1 MSSNIIFSAL
11 LAGGQSVATPPAL
24 APVGKWVVEYNQANC
39 TLSRPFGTAAAPIT
53 FGFKP
58 SADMA
63 SGELLLLA
71 PGPLSSVGRGSGSVT
86 ILPSGERFEVRW
98 ARGPLPT
105 AGQHGVRFDADQ
117 PFWDALPTAKELE
130 LDVGEPNRIRLI
142 LGPTD
147 KALAAVKTCGDDL
160 LRGWGADPAALIK
173 PDGARLARL
182 FGSDQY
188 PPAALSAHQQG
199 RVQTLSTVDKQG
211 RVVSCVTVESSGS
224 TPLDT
229 ATCSIVRDRGR
240 FAPGDAGAPARRYVI
255 VAVHWLLPD

>member
-1 MSSNIIFSAL
+1 MVATF
-11 LAGGQSVATPPAL
+11 LAVGQSVAAPPAL

-39 TLSRPFGTAAAPIT
+39 TLSRPFGTASAPIT
-53 FGFKP
+53 FGIKP

-71 PGPLSSVGRGSGSVT
+71 PGPLGSVRRGNGSVT
-86 ILPSGERFEVRW
+86 ILPSGDRFDVRW
-98 ARGPLPT
+98 ARGPLAA

-117 PFWDALPTAKELE
+117 SFWDALPTAKELE

-147 KALAAVKTCGDDL
+147 KALAAVKTCSDDL

-173 PDGARLARL
+173 PGGAWLARL
-182 FGSDQY
+182 FGPNQY
-188 PPAALSAHQQG
+188 PPAAISAHQQG
-199 RVQTLSTVDKQG
+199 RVQTLSVADKQG
-211 RVVSCVTVESSGS
+211 KVVSCAIVESSGS

-229 ATCSIVRDRGR
+229 ATCSILRDRGR
-240 FAPGDAGAPARRYVI
+240 FAPGDVGAPARRYVV
-255 VAVHWLLPD
+255 VAVHWVLPD